1 MTMRRVSCLI
11 VSAVLL
17 SGCAP
22 TSPEMQVIYDA
33 AEAIG
38 GMRTVERTETVVIEG
53 HGTTFNLGQNRNPDA
68 SLPEYE
74 ISEFTR
80 EIDYVNGP
88 LAP

>member
-1 MTMRRVSCLI
+1 
-11 VSAVLL
+11 
-17 SGCAP
+17 
-22 TSPEMQVIYDA
+22 MQVIYDA

-68 SLPEYE
+68 SLPE
-74 ISEFTR
+74 IRDLRVHTR
-80 EIDYVNGP
+80 DRLRERP